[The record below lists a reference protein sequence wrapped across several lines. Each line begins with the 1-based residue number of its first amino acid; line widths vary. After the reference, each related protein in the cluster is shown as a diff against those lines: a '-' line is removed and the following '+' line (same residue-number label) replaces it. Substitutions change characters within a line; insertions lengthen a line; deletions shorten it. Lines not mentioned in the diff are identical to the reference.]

1 MLMNS
6 VVRQV
11 SSATSRAVEAAAP
24 ALDLVDSSV
33 TLLWEGYRFG
43 TRRFARAG
51 SDLFDTRLMLT
62 RATFTYG
69 EEAARHFYTPDRLT
83 RKGALPLPTLALLQ
97 DLGSVQVLDGAAH
110 RHRKAMF
117 LSMMTPAALD
127 DLSRLFERHW
137 REAER
142 RWALQEQVVL
152 LDAVHQVLCRTVCEW
167 SGVPLPE
174 EDVPQ
179 RTRQLVS
186 MFEGAGA
193 FGPRNWRGQLRRHSA
208 EQWVRDLVEQVR
220 GGRLNVAEG
229 RPLHVVATHRG
240 LDGELLSTAGA
251 AVELINVLRP
261 TVAIGRF
268 IVFAA
273 LALHQHP
280 EQRAGLTDDEA
291 VRRFAQEVR
300 RFYAFFPVVGGRVVE
315 EFAWRDRT
323 FRRGEWLL
331 LDLYATNHDARIWG
345 DPEVFRPQRFRERT
359 QGPFDL
365 VPQGGG
371 DHATTHRCAGEWP
384 TVRLLERAVALLAAL
399 PHNVPPQDLTVD
411 LTHMPTSPRSGMVV
425 QVRLAAFPT
434 RCWSRSPSRQ
444 AADDLEAGCP
454 SGRGVRR

>member
-1 MLMNS
+1 MQLNS
-6 VVRQV
+6 SVRQMT
-11 SSATSRAVEAAAP
+11 SAASRVVAAAAP

-33 TLLWEGYRFG
+33 SLLWEGYQFG

-51 SDLFDTRLMLT
+51 ADLFDTRLMLT

-97 DLGSVQVLDGAAH
+97 DVGSVQVLDGADH
-110 RHRKAMF
+110 RDRKAMF
-117 LSMMTPAALD
+117 LSMMTPTALD
-127 DLSRLFERHW
+127 ELVALFEQQW
-137 REAER
+137 AEAER
-142 RWALQEQVVL
+142 RWAAQEQVVL
-152 LDAVHQVLCRTVCEW
+152 LDAVQEVLCRTVCAW
-167 SGVPLPE
+167 SGVPLAE
-174 EDVPQ
+174 EEVPK

-208 EQWVRDLVEQVR
+208 EQWVRDLVDQVR
-220 GGRLNVAEG
+220 GGRLDVPQG
-229 RPLHVVATHRG
+229 RPLRAIATHRG
-240 LDGELLSTAGA
+240 LDGELLSTAVA

-280 EQRAGLTDDEA
+280 EQRARLADDEA
-291 VRRFAQEVR
+291 LRAFAQEVR
-300 RFYAFFPVVGGRVVE
+300 RFYAFFPVVGGRVAE
-315 EFAWRDRT
+315 EFTWRNRT

-345 DPEVFRPQRFRERT
+345 DPEVFRPERFRERT
-359 QGPFDL
+359 PGPFDL

-384 TVRLLERAVALLAAL
+384 TVRLLERAVGLLAAL
-399 PHNVPPQDLTVD
+399 PHDVPPQDLTVD
-411 LTHMPTSPRSGMVV
+411 LTQMPTSPRSGMVV
-425 QVRLAAFPT
+425 QVRA
-434 RCWSRSPSRQ
+434 
-444 AADDLEAGCP
+444 
-454 SGRGVRR
+454 